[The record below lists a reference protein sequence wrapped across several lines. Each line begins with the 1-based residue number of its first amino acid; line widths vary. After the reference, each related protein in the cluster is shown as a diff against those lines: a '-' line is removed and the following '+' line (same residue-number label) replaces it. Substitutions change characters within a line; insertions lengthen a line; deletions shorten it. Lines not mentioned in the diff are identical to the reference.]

1 MDRKGNKVMNED
13 RLKHS
18 LSVARK
24 MVEIAKS
31 KNLNEEDI
39 ENCFV
44 IGYNHDVGYEFAENK
59 FNHNIIGG
67 KILKNSNFKYW
78 KEIYYHG
85 EIDTEYK
92 SLYLDIL
99 NQADMQID
107 KYGNDV
113 GYDKRLEDIKNRYGE
128 HSEVY
133 NKCYKLIDKLRSML

>member
-1 MDRKGNKVMNED
+1 MDED

-39 ENCFV
+39 KNCFV
-44 IGYNHDVGYEFAENK
+44 IGYNHDIGYEFAENK
-59 FNHNIIGG
+59 FNHNVIGG
-67 KILKNSNFKYW
+67 EILKNSNFKYW

-85 EIDTEYK
+85 EIDIEYK

-128 HSEVY
+128 DSEVY
-133 NKCYKLIDKLRSML
+133 NKCYKLIDKLRSM

>member
-1 MDRKGNKVMNED
+1 MDED

-39 ENCFV
+39 RNCFV
-44 IGYNHDVGYEFAENK
+44 IGYNHDIGYEFDENK

-67 KILKNSNFKYW
+67 EILKNSNFKYW

-85 EIDTEYK
+85 QIDTEYK

-128 HSEVY
+128 DSEVY
-133 NKCYKLIDKLRSML
+133 NKCYKLIDRLRSML

>member
-1 MDRKGNKVMNED
+1 MDED

-39 ENCFV
+39 KNCFT
-44 IGYNHDVGYEFAENK
+44 IGYNHDIGYEFDENK
-59 FNHNIIGG
+59 FNHNVIGG
-67 KILKNSNFKYW
+67 EILKNSNFKYW

-85 EIDTEYK
+85 EIDIEYK

-128 HSEVY
+128 DSEVY

>member
-1 MDRKGNKVMNED
+1 MDED

-44 IGYNHDVGYEFAENK
+44 IGYNHDIGYEFAENK

-67 KILKNSNFKYW
+67 EILKNSNFKYW

-128 HSEVY
+128 DSEVH

>member
-1 MDRKGNKVMNED
+1 MDED

-39 ENCFV
+39 KNCFV
-44 IGYNHDVGYEFAENK
+44 IGYNHDIGYEFAENK
-59 FNHNIIGG
+59 FNHNVIGG
-67 KILKNSNFKYW
+67 EILKNSNFKYW

-85 EIDTEYK
+85 EIDIEYK

-128 HSEVY
+128 DSEVY

>member
-1 MDRKGNKVMNED
+1 MDED

-44 IGYNHDVGYEFAENK
+44 IGYNHDIGYEFAENK

-67 KILKNSNFKYW
+67 EILKNSNFKYW

-128 HSEVY
+128 DSEVY